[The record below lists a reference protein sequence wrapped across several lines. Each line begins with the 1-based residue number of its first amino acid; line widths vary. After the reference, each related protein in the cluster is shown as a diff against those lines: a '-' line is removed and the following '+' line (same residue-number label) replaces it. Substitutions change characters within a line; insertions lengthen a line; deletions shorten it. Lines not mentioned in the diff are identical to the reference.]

1 MAQDLERREN
11 EFKKRSGELN
21 EKAREERSALD
32 RIKEDGKRRRE
43 EADRVNLD
51 HINAEE
57 SEQKRK
63 DKEIKKQQRAE
74 SSSGALPLGPLD
86 TTLKLKWLR
95 STHPTLIT
103 PTALSTF
110 LGTTLS
116 VFDPEI
122 DSIALSAKFLANTTK
137 GKHGSGVVA
146 FKSLRAAM
154 RLIEATSA
162 PEGESRVGWEG
173 FEVSWA
179 SGSPPACLAPTPEAV
194 PSAGLAPAVRP
205 SIVLAER
212 SIDLGD
218 F

>member
-11 EFKKRSGELN
+11 DFKKRSGELN

-43 EADRVNLD
+43 EADRINLD
-51 HINAEE
+51 SINRGEE
-57 SEQKRK
+57 EQKRK

-74 SSSGALPLGPLD
+74 SATGALPLGPLD

-95 STHPTLIT
+95 SLHPILTT
-103 PTALSTF
+103 PDALSTF

-122 DSIALSAKFLANTTK
+122 DSIALSAKFLANTAK
-137 GKHGSGVVA
+137 GKYGSGVVA

-154 RLIEATSA
+154 RLIEATLA
-162 PEGESRVGWEG
+162 PEGESRKGWEG

-179 SGSPPACLAPTPEAV
+179 SGSPPACLAPTPAAI
-194 PSAGLAPAVRP
+194 PSAGLAPAVRQ
-205 SIVLAER
+205 SIILVR
-212 SIDLGD
+212 TNY
-218 F
+218 